1 MPDPAGPDRTRS
13 DVAPQESAT
22 PDVTRID
29 LGFDAADPAM
39 ARRTRV
45 GTAVLVS
52 GALTTGVAIARFAP
66 RTTMRGLER
75 RWARA
80 VVRAGRI
87 TLDVDGVTA
96 IDRTR
101 QYIVMPLHESFVDI
115 PVLLH
120 LPLPLRFTVRD
131 ELLTLPRIGAYLA
144 ATNQI
149 AVPEVPDRSDLRTI
163 AAGVEAS
170 VAAGESVVVFPQGSI
185 LGIETAF
192 ASGARWLAR
201 MTGLPVLPVVI
212 TGTHQVWEYPFSQ
225 TVRYDQSVTLHVL
238 DPVPPEH
245 LSRPTMRQL
254 EREMKAVALA
264 AANPVRRFVPARDG
278 WWDGYRFAIDP
289 DFAKLH
295 AAFAAR
301 RSVRGDG
308 DAG

>member
-1 MPDPAGPDRTRS
+1 MRDPTRS
-13 DVAPQESAT
+13 DPRQPDLASQESAT
-22 PDVTRID
+22 PDVARVE

-45 GTAVLVS
+45 GTSTLVS
-52 GALTTGVAIARFAP
+52 GALTLGVAIARFAP
-66 RTTMRGLER
+66 AAAMRRLER
-75 RWARA
+75 GWARA
-80 VVRAGRI
+80 VLRAGRI
-87 TLDVDGVTA
+87 TRDVDGMSA
-96 IDRTR
+96 IDRSR

-115 PVLLH
+115 PVLLR

-163 AAGVEAS
+163 ATEVEAS

-201 MTGLPVLPVVI
+201 TRGLPVVPVVI
-212 TGTHQVWEYPFSQ
+212 TGTHRIWEYPFSQ

-264 AANPVRRFVPARDG
+264 APNPVRRFVPARDG

-289 DFAKLH
+289 DFAELH
-295 AAFAAR
+295 AAFTAR
-301 RSVRGDG
+301 RSSGG
-308 DAG
+308 HSNGG